1 MNSAK
6 KDTLWIGKPIL
17 EGKLEHGHTPKKTY
31 DENGR
36 IILRPQLEANITC
49 FVHEEQNDNTKE
61 YHTKHASLKE
71 DLDLVK
77 TSMWRTILLLH
88 QWSTLAERCNKQWK
102 TVLQLEHLALA
113 NISRIQLRM
122 WRITKQTLPG
132 KASTAI
138 SLGVVTTPNLML
150 CRNWIQSQHCII
162 NCLLVSCNGWT
173 NYHESK

>member
-6 KDTLWIGKPIL
+6 KGHIVNWQAHSRGKTRTWPYPWEIF
-17 EGKLEHGHTPKKTY
+17 